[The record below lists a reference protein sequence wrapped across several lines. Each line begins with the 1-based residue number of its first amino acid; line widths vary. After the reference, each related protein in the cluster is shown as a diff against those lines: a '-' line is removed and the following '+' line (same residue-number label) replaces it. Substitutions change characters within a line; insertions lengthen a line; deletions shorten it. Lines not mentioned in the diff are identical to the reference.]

1 MYEPVAELYAPGSSG
16 KPGKYPGSAAAD
28 EPFDISGR
36 DVWNHGLPYTK
47 NLVPDHGYIDQNQT
61 G

>member
-28 EPFDISGR
+28 EPFDISGKEY
-36 DVWNHGLPYTK
+36 VNSHP
-47 NLVPDHGYIDQNQT
+47 PFSI
-61 G
+61 

>member
-36 DVWNHGLPYTK
+36 DVWNHVYGK
-47 NLVPDHGYIDQNQT
+47 
-61 G
+61 